1 MDHDLLMKCIRCREA
16 LVIPREVAGQPSH
29 PVACTHCGDALWLGP
44 AIGVRQEAPDKAV
57 EAVRALLLRRSQVGL
72 KKYGRSTDGLELLE
86 TLRHSLEEKLDDAV
100 YMQHAIH
107 WLERELDGGK

>member
-1 MDHDLLMKCIRCREA
+1 MTHDLLMKCRRCREV
-16 LVIPREVAGQPSH
+16 LVIPREVAGQPH
-29 PVACTHCGDALWLGP
+29 PVACTHCGDDLWLGH
-44 AIGVRQEAPDKAV
+44 ALEERQEAPDKAV

-107 WLERELDGGK
+107 WLERELDDGK

>member
-1 MDHDLLMKCIRCREA
+1 MSEQIDFYAPDW
-16 LVIPREVAGQPSH
+16 S
-29 PVACTHCGDALWLGP
+29 
-44 AIGVRQEAPDKAV
+44 QEAPDKAV

-107 WLERELDGGK
+107 WLERELDDGK